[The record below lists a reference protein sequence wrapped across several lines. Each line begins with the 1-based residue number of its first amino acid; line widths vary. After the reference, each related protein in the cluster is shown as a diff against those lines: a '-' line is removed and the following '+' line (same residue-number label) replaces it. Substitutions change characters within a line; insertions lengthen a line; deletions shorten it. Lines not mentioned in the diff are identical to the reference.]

1 MSGKKIG
8 IEKFFKPVKTQ
19 PSKTNDLHE
28 DGIEKTPQSQT
39 RKNDS
44 SKIYHPAKDF
54 RFLGTMFGNQ
64 KQSARMIKKISMFR
78 F

>member
-8 IEKFFKPVKTQ
+8 IEQFFKPVKNQ
-19 PSKTNDLHE
+19 PSKTNDVRE
-28 DGIEKTPQSQT
+28 DGIEKTAQSQT

-44 SKIYHPAKDF
+44 SKIYHLAKDF

-64 KQSARMIKKISMFR
+64 KQSCQHE
-78 F
+78 